1 MIKIIIGALLMYIY
15 LKHPEQ
21 VHAGIEAT
29 KVTLISALDWISNS
43 LKS

>member
-1 MIKIIIGALLMYIY
+1 MIKIAIGALLMYIY

-21 VHAGIEAT
+21 VHAGIDTT
-29 KVTLISALDWISNS
+29 KHTLVLALDWISAQ

>member
-1 MIKIIIGALLMYIY
+1 MIKIAIGAIGMYIY
-15 LKHPEQ
+15 LQHPEQ

-29 KVTLISALDWISNS
+29 KVTLVSALDWVSAQ

>member
-29 KVTLISALDWISNS
+29 KVTLISALDWVSAQ

>member
-1 MIKIIIGALLMYIY
+1 MIKIIIGAVGMYLY

-21 VHAGIEAT
+21 VHAGREST
-29 KVTLISALDWISNS
+29 KHTLIAALDWISNS